1 MTDRRKGVMKV
12 PISYPL
18 AVAFVAAVLQA
29 GGGQT
34 ASGQSPYAY
43 AWCARYLTRMDNRLI
58 RGLGQQDARA
68 TNCYFASYR
77 ECEATVSAVGGYC
90 YRSRYFGPD
99 YKSRRLRQ

>member
-1 MTDRRKGVMKV
+1 MNVR
-12 PISYPL
+12 ISYPI

-29 GGGQT
+29 DVGQL
-34 ASGQSPYAY
+34 ASAQSPYAH

-90 YRSRYFGPD
+90 YRSRYFAPG
-99 YKSRRLRQ
+99 YQSRRLRQ